1 VELVGSEHAI
11 LSVWILLP
19 RHHGTALDVPMA
31 IKGLRSFKVTSDV
44 FKDESCCSGFF
55 YGAVIAVTP
64 HL

>member
-1 VELVGSEHAI
+1 MGSEHAI

>member
-1 VELVGSEHAI
+1 MGSEHAI
-11 LSVWILLP
+11 LSVWILLL

-31 IKGLRSFKVTSDV
+31 IKGLRSFNVTSDV
-44 FKDESCCSGFF
+44 FKDENCFWGFFF